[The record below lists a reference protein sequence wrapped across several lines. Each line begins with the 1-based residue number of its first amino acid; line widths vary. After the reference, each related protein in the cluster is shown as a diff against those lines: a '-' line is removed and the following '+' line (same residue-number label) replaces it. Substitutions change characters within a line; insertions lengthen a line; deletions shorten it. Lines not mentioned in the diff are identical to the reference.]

1 MPQIKLM
8 LLCLVGLVEFGVA
21 RKFTFVF
28 EHTSE
33 VAEDLLQN
41 LDRLPEFL
49 DTHVNVYER
58 NGGERRRVYVHP
70 TQCFI
75 NTNIVREKVRQL
87 QEDGSNTIE
96 LGKCLQID
104 KRQTLYLG
112 EPSSLS
118 RV

>member
-1 MPQIKLM
+1 MFK
-8 LLCLVGLVEFGVA
+8 
-21 RKFTFVF
+21 
-28 EHTSE
+28 HTSE

-41 LDRLPEFL
+41 FDRLPEFL
-49 DTHVNVYER
+49 DRHVNIYER

-75 NTNIVREKVRQL
+75 NTDIAREKVRQL

-104 KRQTLYLG
+104 ERQTLYQANAIIDLRVYDCRNENLCDG
-112 EPSSLS
+112 NDGHFETRS
-118 RV
+118 R

>member
-1 MPQIKLM
+1 MPQIKLA

-21 RKFTFVF
+21 RRFTFVF

-75 NTNIVREKVRQL
+75 NTDIVR
-87 QEDGSNTIE
+87 
-96 LGKCLQID
+96 
-104 KRQTLYLG
+104 KRYDNYKKMDPIRLNWENVFKLINAKLYI
-112 EPSSLS
+112 
-118 RV
+118 